1 MAREVFVDTQY
12 WIAVVDRLDPY
23 AAAAA
28 SVRTSLGQVRL
39 VTSEFVLAELLG
51 FVCESGPFL
60 RAEAVTLTER
70 VRNDPTITVEP
81 ATSALFEAGLRLYEA
96 RPDKGYSLVDCTSM
110 AIMRE
115 RGVDGVL
122 TADRHFEQEGFK
134 PLLRI

>member
-1 MAREVFVDTQY
+1 MAIEVFVDTQA
-12 WIAVVDRLDPY
+12 WIALIQPNDQYREIVLRMWPTSPEVVI
-23 AAAAA
+23 
-28 SVRTSLGQVRL
+28 
-39 VTSEFVLAELLG
+39 VTSEFVLAEFLG
-51 FVCESGPFL
+51 FVCERGPTARREAAGAVRRAANTSG
-60 RAEAVTLTER
+60 TL
-70 VRNDPTITVEP
+70 VFP